1 MNENTDNTVE
11 EKLKN
16 IIIKKNVIADQDAI
30 IEILKQLETL
40 KKENEQLKSGNYIL
54 LKKENG
60 YGFINSPAFSVEK
73 YKIPEELIAL
83 TERLE
88 ILCGWEELFYKQKK
102 TYNKQLNIAF
112 EYFRYLKHLNI
123 FRKLFNC
130 YKKFDEFEKDL
141 KNRKNL

>member
-1 MNENTDNTVE
+1 MNKNTDNTVE

-54 LKKENG
+54 LKKDDS
-60 YGFINSPAFSVEK
+60 YGFMNSRALSVEK
-73 YKIPEELIAL
+73 YKIPEELVTL
-83 TERLE
+83 VDRLE
-88 ILCGWEELFYKQKK
+88 ILCSWEKLFYEQKK
-102 TYNKQLNIAF
+102 TFNKQINIAF
-112 EYFRYLKHLNI
+112 EYIHYLKHLNI

-130 YKKFDEFEKDL
+130 YKKFDEFEKDFM
-141 KNRKNL
+141 NGRR